1 MQPGRALLAC
11 GLLASL
17 AAAPAHASSKN
28 VKASLVSE
36 TASLRPG
43 QPVTLGLRLE
53 MADGWHTYWKNPGDS
68 GLPPRS

>member
-1 MQPGRALLAC
+1 MMRSGRALLAC

-28 VKASLVSE
+28 VKASLLSE

-43 QPVTLGLRLE
+43 QPVTLGLRL
-53 MADGWHTYWKNPGDS
+53 
-68 GLPPRS
+68 